1 MEKYSKE
8 KFRSVRRKK
17 RRVFFRQEITDNSS
31 NGAPDSRD
39 CLATVSDDPAEN
51 CAQKCESITRKK
63 LRNTSF
69 EQFEGNDK
77 ILTRQQGKNVG
88 ILSPSDVEIAC
99 SFKIQ
104 DAVLLSTCI

>member
-1 MEKYSKE
+1 MNINPPPNYRLS
-8 KFRSVRRKK
+8 
-17 RRVFFRQEITDNSS
+17 
-31 NGAPDSRD
+31 GAPDSRD